1 MNNENEPPP
10 ARNSMI
16 AMALNKQSSL
26 LGLKREHWVWG
37 GGEAA
42 ILDWNGH
49 CGVKRLGGSG
59 SMLPQENFSN

>member
-26 LGLKREHWVWG
+26 LGLKREHYYRIFLLC
-37 GGEAA
+37 ALHHA
-42 ILDWNGH
+42 
-49 CGVKRLGGSG
+49 K
-59 SMLPQENFSN
+59 SNSIQ